1 MPHNSGEP
9 VTVVPALKRYVRN
22 SKASMTIKN
31 NNEDE
36 QTRYVKRYMT
46 DGQMVFQGC
55 GFSGS

>member
-1 MPHNSGEP
+1 
-9 VTVVPALKRYVRN
+9 
-22 SKASMTIKN
+22 MTIKN

-55 GFSGS
+55 GFSVS